1 MILGIG
7 TDIVAIAR
15 IRDTLDRHGAAFAQ
29 RILSDIELV
38 ALNDAKDPVAWL
50 AKRWAAKEAFGK
62 AAGSGIVSP
71 LSLSGI
77 GIGHDDAGRPL
88 FVLNDAIAFHLQ
100 LRGVTRTHLT
110 ISDERDYAVAFVIF
124 EGS

>member
-7 TDIVAIAR
+7 TDIVSITR
-15 IRDTLDRHGAAFAQ
+15 IRDTLNRHGARFVQ

-38 ALNDAKDPVAWL
+38 ALNDTKDPVAWL

-62 AAGSGIVSP
+62 AAGSGILAP
-71 LSLSGI
+71 LTWAGI
-77 GIGHDDAGRPL
+77 GIGHDEAGRPL
-88 FVLNDAIAFHLQ
+88 FVLSGAIASHLQ

-124 EGS
+124 EGT

>member
-15 IRDTLDRHGAAFAQ
+15 IRATLDRHGARFAQ

-38 ALNDAKDPVAWL
+38 ALNDSKDPVAWL

-62 AAGSGIVSP
+62 AAGSGIINP
-71 LSLSGI
+71 LTWASI

-88 FVLNDAIAFHLQ
+88 FELNDAAAFHLQ
-100 LRGVTRTHLT
+100 TRGVTRTHLT

-124 EGS
+124 EGT

>member
-77 GIGHDDAGRPL
+77 GVGHDEAGRPL

-100 LRGVTRTHLT
+100 SRGVTRTHLT

>member
-7 TDIVAIAR
+7 TDIVSITR
-15 IRDTLDRHGAAFAQ
+15 IRDTLNRHGARFVQ

-38 ALNDAKDPVAWL
+38 ALNDTKDPVAWL

-62 AAGSGIVSP
+62 AAGSGILAP
-71 LSLSGI
+71 LTWAGI
-77 GIGHDDAGRPL
+77 GIGHDEAGRPL
-88 FVLNDAIAFHLQ
+88 FVLAEAIASHLQ
-100 LRGVTRTHLT
+100 SRGVRRAHLT

-124 EGS
+124 EGT

>member
-7 TDIVAIAR
+7 TDIVSIVR
-15 IRDTLDRHGAAFAQ
+15 IRATLDRHGARFAQ

-38 ALNDAKDPVAWL
+38 ALNDAKDPIAWL

-62 AAGSGIVSP
+62 AAGSGILAP
-71 LSLSGI
+71 LTWAGI

-88 FVLNDAIAFHLQ
+88 FELNEAIAFHLQ
-100 LRGVTRTHLT
+100 ARGVTRTHLT
-110 ISDERDYAVAFVIF
+110 ISDERDYAVAFVVF
-124 EGS
+124 EGT

>member
-77 GIGHDDAGRPL
+77 GVGHDEAGRPL

-100 LRGVTRTHLT
+100 SRGVTRTHLT
-110 ISDERDYAVAFVIF
+110 ISDERDYAVALVIF

>member
-7 TDIVAIAR
+7 TDIVSIAR

-71 LSLSGI
+71 LTLSGI

-100 LRGVTRTHLT
+100 SRGVTRSHLT

>member
-7 TDIVAIAR
+7 TDIVSIAR

-71 LSLSGI
+71 LTLSGI
-77 GIGHDDAGRPL
+77 GVGHDEAGRPL

-100 LRGVTRTHLT
+100 SRGVNRTHLT
-110 ISDERDYAVAFVIF
+110 ISDERDYAVAFVVF

>member
-7 TDIVAIAR
+7 TDIVSIAR

-71 LSLSGI
+71 LTLSGI
-77 GIGHDDAGRPL
+77 GVGHDDAGRPL

-100 LRGVTRTHLT
+100 SRGVTRTHLT